1 MHAFGALS
9 ALFREADRPVA
20 TAPEVAW
27 FCERIPPEGL
37 ALDVMCGWGR
47 VLVPLAAQGRKV
59 HGVDAS
65 AAMLARCDARLAA
78 AGTAAPTFRQDVVEL
93 NLPFRYGHAFIAD
106 GAFQLL
112 TDPNAAA
119 VALERV
125 RAHLVAPGLL
135 FVDCRIPPAAVQR
148 LGAPLV
154 EVRTVRLADGT
165 QIALR
170 SESTWTPDVRD
181 DDLPF
186 TPRVAEPLPA
196 TIRPAGSLRS
206 ERRYVHRRGAQALGE
221 EHESVRASWYAPDA
235 MVAMVRAAGFQDVRV
250 MAAPGDAPADEAFAV
265 AATA

>member
-1 MHAFGALS
+1 MDAFGALS
-9 ALFREADRPVA
+9 SLFRESDRPAA
-20 TAPEVAW
+20 TGSEIAW
-27 FCERIPPEGL
+27 FCERIPPDGL

-47 VLVPLAAQGRKV
+47 VLAPLAAQGRKV

-78 AGTAAPTFRQDVVEL
+78 AGTAAPTFRQDVAEL

-119 VALERV
+119 AALERI

-170 SESTWTPDVRD
+170 AETTWTADAQIAR
-181 DDLPF
+181 
-186 TPRVAEPLPA
+186 AA
-196 TIRPAGSLRS
+196 N
-206 ERRYVHRRGAQALGE
+206 RYAHRRGAQRLAE
-221 EHESVRASWYAPDA
+221 EHEKIASTWYAPEECTA
-235 MVAMVRAAGFQDVRV
+235 LLLAAGFNEVT
-250 MAAPGDAPADEAFAV
+250 PGPGADATGGGEAFSLV
-265 AATA
+265 ARL

>member
-1 MHAFGALS
+1 MEAFGALS

-20 TAPEVAW
+20 AGPEVAW

-47 VLVPLAAQGRKV
+47 VLVPLAGQGRKV

-78 AGTAAPTFRQDVVEL
+78 AGASAPTFRQDVTEL
-93 NLPFRYGHAFIAD
+93 NLPFRYSHAFIAD

-119 VALERV
+119 AALERI

-154 EVRTVRLADGT
+154 EVRTVKVPDGT

-170 SESTWTPDVRD
+170 AESTWTADAQMAR
-181 DDLPF
+181 
-186 TPRVAEPLPA
+186 AA
-196 TIRPAGSLRS
+196 N
-206 ERRYVHRRGAQALGE
+206 RYAHRRGAHRLAE
-221 EHESVRASWYAPDA
+221 EHEKVASTWYAPEECTA
-235 MVAMVRAAGFQDVRV
+235 LLLAAGFNEVT
-250 MAAPGDAPADEAFAV
+250 PGPGAGPAGDGEAFSLV
-265 AATA
+265 ARL

>member
-9 ALFREADRPVA
+9 ALFREADRPAA

-47 VLVPLAAQGRKV
+47 VLVPLVAQGRKV

-78 AGTAAPTFRQDVVEL
+78 AGTAAPTFRQDVTEL

-119 VALERV
+119 AALERI

-170 SESTWTPDVRD
+170 AETTWTADAQIAR
-181 DDLPF
+181 
-186 TPRVAEPLPA
+186 AA
-196 TIRPAGSLRS
+196 N
-206 ERRYVHRRGAQALGE
+206 RYAHRRGAQRLAE
-221 EHESVRASWYAPDA
+221 EHEKIASTWYAPDECTA
-235 MVAMVRAAGFQDVRV
+235 LLLAAGFTEVT
-250 MAAPGDAPADEAFAV
+250 PGPGADPAGEGEAFSLV
-265 AATA
+265 ARL

>member
-9 ALFREADRPVA
+9 ALFREADRPAA

-27 FCERIPPEGL
+27 FCERIPPAGL
-37 ALDVMCGWGR
+37 TLDVMCGWGR
-47 VLVPLAAQGRKV
+47 VLAPLAAQGRKV

-78 AGTAAPTFRQDVVEL
+78 TGASAPTFRQDVAEL
-93 NLPFRYGHAFIAD
+93 NLPFRYSHAFIAD

-119 VALERV
+119 AALERI

-154 EVRTVRLADGT
+154 EVRTVKLADGT

-170 SESTWTPDVRD
+170 AETAWT
-181 DDLPF
+181 
-186 TPRVAEPLPA
+186 AEA
-196 TIRPAGSLRS
+196 QIARAAN
-206 ERRYVHRRGAQALGE
+206 RYAHRRGAQRLAE
-221 EHESVRASWYAPDA
+221 EHEKVTSTWYAPGECTA
-235 MVAMVRAAGFQDVRV
+235 LLRAAGFNEVTTG
-250 MAAPGDAPADEAFAV
+250 PGADPACEGEAFSLV
-265 AATA
+265 ARL

>member
-9 ALFREADRPVA
+9 ALFREADRPAA

-78 AGTAAPTFRQDVVEL
+78 AGTAAPTFRQDVAEL

-112 TDPNAAA
+112 TDPDAAA
-119 VALERV
+119 AALERI

-170 SESTWTPDVRD
+170 AETTWTADAQIAR
-181 DDLPF
+181 
-186 TPRVAEPLPA
+186 AA
-196 TIRPAGSLRS
+196 N
-206 ERRYVHRRGAQALGE
+206 RYAHRRGAQRLAE
-221 EHESVRASWYAPDA
+221 EREKISSTWYAPDECTA
-235 MVAMVRAAGFQDVRV
+235 LLLAAGFTEVT
-250 MAAPGDAPADEAFAV
+250 PGPGADPAGEGEAFSLV
-265 AATA
+265 ARL

>member
-9 ALFREADRPVA
+9 ALFREADRPAA

-37 ALDVMCGWGR
+37 TLDVMCGWGR

-78 AGTAAPTFRQDVVEL
+78 AGASAPTFRQDVAEL
-93 NLPFRYGHAFIAD
+93 NLPFRYSQAFIAD

-119 VALERV
+119 AALERI

-154 EVRTVRLADGT
+154 EVRTVKLGDGT

-170 SESTWTPDVRD
+170 AETAWT
-181 DDLPF
+181 
-186 TPRVAEPLPA
+186 AEA
-196 TIRPAGSLRS
+196 QIARAAN
-206 ERRYVHRRGAQALGE
+206 RYVHRRGAQRLAE
-221 EHESVRASWYAPDA
+221 EHEKITSTWYAPEECA
-235 MVAMVRAAGFQDVRV
+235 ALLRAAGFNEVTTG
-250 MAAPGDAPADEAFAV
+250 PGADPACEGEAFSLV
-265 AATA
+265 ARL